1 MQVPLKPIPWPKG
14 KSERVSVNCFG
25 IGGTNVH
32 VQSSFLPKQS
42 LSMSLTF
49 FKVILDSFTPV
60 SPPRVSTRAA
70 CPSIPQLL
78 VLSAKNGKSL
88 QKGQENIQRYITRCP
103 VAVHDLVHT
112 LGTRREHM
120 AHRAFAIMDQVG
132 GLSSFEKS
140 QVTKSSI
147 VFLFSGQGAQ
157 WVGMGRELLSTSP
170 RFLRSI
176 QAMDLALS
184 KLENPPSWTLEGN

>member
-1 MQVPLKPIPWPKG
+1 MCTY
-14 KSERVSVNCFG
+14 S
-25 IGGTNVH
+25 
-32 VQSSFLPKQS
+32 LPSQTR
-42 LSMSLTF
+42 LSTSLTF
-49 FKVILDSFTPV
+49 SKAILDSFTPV
-60 SPPRVSTRAA
+60 SPPPVSRTA

-103 VAVHDLVHT
+103 VAVPDLVHT

-120 AHRAFAIMDQVG
+120 AHRAFALMDQACR
-132 GLSSFEKS
+132 LSSFEKYQATES
-140 QVTKSSI
+140 AM

-157 WVGMGRELLSTSP
+157 WAGMGRELLSTAP

-184 KLENPPSWTLEGN
+184 KLENPPSWTLEGTEDPC